1 MTFDWSTFV
10 ASLVGTTIPGLLVSA
25 LLLFLNNKSSKSV
38 EAYKVELSSQLTEL
52 QHILAHDEA
61 KARLW
66 HERRIDALVDIYMA
80 FIDYL
85 DFLRR
90 AHYVKEDPSRGASL
104 DPMWDFRKV
113 LEKNRLYLDDGL
125 HKFIMGINGEL
136 LQFWN
141 FAVKSRASGEE
152 HEEVQRRLDYEI
164 PQVLERLRVR
174 VHEYA
179 DPEYTPASRG
189 GA

>member
-1 MTFDWSTFV
+1 MTFDWSAFV
-10 ASLVGTTIPGLLVSA
+10 ASLIGTTIPGLLVSA
-25 LLLFLNNKSSKSV
+25 LLLFLTNKSSKSV
-38 EAYKVELSSQLTEL
+38 EAYKIELSSQLTEL
-52 QHILAHDEA
+52 QQILAHDEA

-66 HERRIDALVDIYMA
+66 HEKRIDALVEIYMA

-90 AHYVKEDPSRGASL
+90 THYIKEEPPRGVSL

-113 LEKNRLYLDDGL
+113 LDKNRLYLDDELHEFIVGL
-125 HKFIMGINGEL
+125 NSEL
-136 LQFWN
+136 LQFRN
-141 FAVKSRASGEE
+141 FAVQNRALEDGN
-152 HEEVQRRLDYEI
+152 EEVQRRLDYEI

-179 DPEYTPASRG
+179 DPGYTRSA
-189 GA
+189 